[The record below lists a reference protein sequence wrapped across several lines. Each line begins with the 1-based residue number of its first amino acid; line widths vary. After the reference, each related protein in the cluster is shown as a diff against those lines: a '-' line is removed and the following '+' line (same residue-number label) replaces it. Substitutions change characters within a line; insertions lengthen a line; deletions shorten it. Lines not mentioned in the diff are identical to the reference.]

1 MAKVLDM
8 SKHKDTA
15 DMIGTQIALLMY
27 SMVIHEHGRMD
38 NDGMIQALACEVRDV
53 ASSCVW
59 LNVDDDWIE
68 EVE

>member
-1 MAKVLDM
+1 MLDM
-8 SKHKDTA
+8 RQHKDTA
-15 DMIGTQIALLMY
+15 AIIGAQVAQCIY

-38 NDGMIQALACEVRDV
+38 KDGMIEALACKIRDV
-53 ASSCVW
+53 ASNLVW